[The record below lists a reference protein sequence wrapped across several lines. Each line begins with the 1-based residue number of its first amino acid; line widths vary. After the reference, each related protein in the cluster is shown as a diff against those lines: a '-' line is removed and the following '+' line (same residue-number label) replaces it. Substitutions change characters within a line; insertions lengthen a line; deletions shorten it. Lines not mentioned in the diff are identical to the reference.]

1 MTYRKL
7 EKRDRLQEKELN
19 GASLKKLTE
28 EEFTDM
34 LQKRRDGE
42 RLVISRYR
50 IRDLDLRDVDLKNI
64 DFSCTRFERVLFD
77 GACMD
82 RDDVSRC
89 FFVDCSMK
97 NVRLTNADATDASFR
112 YLDLSGSDFSGTN
125 FYYAALEYAN
135 LENVTVSGTTRFFG
149 DAVPKKG
156 AFICWKVGAGNRVI
170 QLLVPAD
177 AGRVCATSEAGRC
190 EKAKVLSITNVERTE
205 NYTWASAMVDDE
217 FIYRAGEMVYPDN
230 GFGTYGWLDDSP
242 GIHFFM
248 DREMAVAFGTGKY

>member
-1 MTYRKL
+1 
-7 EKRDRLQEKELN
+7 
-19 GASLKKLTE
+19 
-28 EEFTDM
+28 
-34 LQKRRDGE
+34 
-42 RLVISRYR
+42 
-50 IRDLDLRDVDLKNI
+50 
-64 DFSCTRFERVLFD
+64 
-77 GACMD
+77 MD
-82 RDDVSRC
+82 RDDVSRS

-97 NVRLTNADATDASFR
+97 NVKLTNADATDA
-112 YLDLSGSDFSGTN
+112 
-125 FYYAALEYAN
+125 
-135 LENVTVSGTTRFFG
+135 
-149 DAVPKKG
+149 VPKEG

-190 EKAKVLSITNVERTE
+190 EKAKVLSITNAERTE